1 MNSTAT
7 VSAALFG
14 EVCRVGRS
22 MGYALPAQSQPAC
35 AGARVPLYALHRSLG
50 ELRRQSGDDDIGLRA
65 GRMLNPT
72 CFAITGYLV
81 MAGPTLLD
89 ALPRISRFQRL
100 VADGVKLDVAV
111 DTDALHLHWQFG
123 GLDQPREF
131 IDLLMSGVRYFGVW
145 LLGDEPP
152 LLQAAFTYPR
162 PRDQSLHEAIF
173 GSSLQFGSERNGF
186 SLARRWLAVPLC
198 TADASLVPLLE
209 KHARQLLAAFRR
221 NSGLAAISQAVI
233 ELIPDGEVGVGRVA
247 QRLAKST
254 RSLQRELRAHGTT
267 FHRLL
272 QELRMEMANDYLA
285 SSELSLQEI
294 AARLG
299 YREQSSFC
307 HAYRNWTG
315 RAPGDARRCLSAEQ
329 RSSARIGQSPIGR

>member
-1 MNSTAT
+1 MNNTAT
-7 VSAALFG
+7 VSAALYG

-22 MGYALPAQSQPAC
+22 MGYALPAGSPPAY
-35 AGARVPLYALHRSLG
+35 AGSRVPLYALHRTLA
-50 ELRRQSGDDDIGLRA
+50 ELRRQSGDDDIGLRV
-65 GRMLNPT
+65 GRLLNPA

-100 VADGVKLDVAV
+100 VADGVTLDVAV
-111 DTDALHLHWQFG
+111 DAQALHLHWQWG
-123 GLDQPREF
+123 AADPPREF
-131 IDLLMSGVRYFGVW
+131 IDLLMSSVRYFGVW

-152 LLQAAFTYPR
+152 LLQAGFTYP
-162 PRDQSLHEAIF
+162 PPKHLSLHEAIF
-173 GSSLQFGSERNGF
+173 GPSLQFGSERNGF
-186 SLARRWLAVPLC
+186 SLARRWLAVPFC

-209 KHARQLLAAFRR
+209 KHARQLLAVFRR
-221 NSGLAAISQAVI
+221 DSGLAAISQAVI
-233 ELIPDGEVGVGRVA
+233 ELIPGGEVGVGRVA
-247 QRLAKST
+247 ERLAKST

-285 SSELSLQEI
+285 SSEFSLQEI
-294 AARLG
+294 AGRLG

-329 RSSARIGQSPIGR
+329 RPSEPIRQSPIGR